1 MGGARDETPRDAYLL
16 AGLGRGEPEALG
28 RLMDRYDRLV
38 RYTIYRISRE
48 RCGRDP
54 LWLDSVASE
63 VWLDVT
69 RSARAQ
75 PDLAVANVPSYLIQ
89 IARRRCIDAIRR
101 RGEAPEATG
110 GSEDLTASQIPANK
124 EDTSETL
131 SRFEQLSAVRECL
144 GRLNEDDRA
153 LCSELSAITAGRW
166 REAAGRLGMPESTL
180 RSRWKRVLDRLRAG
194 LEEAGLG

>member
-1 MGGARDETPRDAYLL
+1 MGSARDDALRDADLL
-16 AGLGRGEPEALG
+16 TGLARGEAEALG

-38 RYTIYRISRE
+38 RYTVYRISRE

-63 VWLDVT
+63 VWLDVA
-69 RSARAQ
+69 RSAQAQ

-89 IARRRCIDAIRR
+89 IARRRCIDALRR
-101 RGEAPEATG
+101 RGEAPEAAG
-110 GSEDLTASQIPANK
+110 GSEDLAASQLPANK

-131 SRFEQLSAVRECL
+131 SRLEQLSAVRECL
-144 GRLNEDDRA
+144 GRLDEADRA
-153 LCSELSAITAGRW
+153 LCGELSAITAGRW
-166 REAAGRLGMPESTL
+166 REAARRLGMPESTL